1 MDMWCV
7 LVYLLLRTVLLTT
20 WPTRYVTYVLISDTR
35 FRRIKGLARIH
46 HHLLSIT
53 LGIVSAA
60 LTSWAVAFKKPKDH
74 PRPICVCDAGCP
86 VTPLSSVVLYFVPSQ
101 SLVSSLK

>member
-35 FRRIKGLARIH
+35 FRRIKGLTRIH

-60 LTSWAVAFKKPKDH
+60 LTLWAASKKSKT
-74 PRPICVCDAGCP
+74 A
-86 VTPLSSVVLYFVPSQ
+86 PSQ
-101 SLVSSLK
+101 VAYATRAVW